1 MKRIIVFLIVGL
13 VMFGAGF
20 GGGLLLGQRLAP
32 QGDAAGSVKGGRE
45 IAEPG
50 PIVSIGEFTSN
61 LAGAGRHVI
70 SFTLSLELINKEE
83 ASALLQNAGWLV
95 RIRNEIFLL
104 VKDKVYDDL
113 NSAEGTLQFA
123 GDIKRALN
131 AILPDFGGEAPIVQV
146 LFESI
151 VVQ

>member
-1 MKRIIVFLIVGL
+1 
-13 VMFGAGF
+13 MFGAGF
-20 GGGLLLGQRLAP
+20 GGGLMLGRTMAP
-32 QGDAAGSVKGGRE
+32 QGDGTSNIKGGRE
-45 IAEPG
+45 IAAPG

-70 SFTLSLELINKEE
+70 SFSLSLELINRDE
-83 ASALLQNAGWLV
+83 ATTLLQNAGWLV

-131 AILPDFGGEAPIVQV
+131 AILPDFAGEAPIVQV

-151 VVQ
+151 VLQ

>member
-1 MKRIIVFLIVGL
+1 MKRILIFAIVGL

-20 GGGLLLGQRLAP
+20 GGGLILGRTMAP
-32 QGDAAGSVKGGRE
+32 EDTNAVGTVRVIKD
-45 IAEPG
+45 PG

-70 SFTLSLELINKEE
+70 SFGLSLELVEKEG
-83 ASALLQNAGWLV
+83 AAALIQTPGWLM
-95 RIRNEIFLL
+95 RIRNEVFML
-104 VKDKVYDDL
+104 VKDRVYDDL
-113 NSAEGTLQFA
+113 TSAEGTLQFA

>member
-1 MKRIIVFLIVGL
+1 
-13 VMFGAGF
+13 MFGAGF
-20 GGGLLLGQRLAP
+20 GGGIFFGRMMAP
-32 QGDAAGSVKGGRE
+32 KGDSANSVKGGRE

-61 LAGAGRHVI
+61 IAGAGRHVI

-83 ASALLQNAGWLV
+83 ASALMQNAGWLV

-131 AILPDFGGEAPIVQV
+131 AILPDFGGEAPIVNV

-151 VVQ
+151 VIQ